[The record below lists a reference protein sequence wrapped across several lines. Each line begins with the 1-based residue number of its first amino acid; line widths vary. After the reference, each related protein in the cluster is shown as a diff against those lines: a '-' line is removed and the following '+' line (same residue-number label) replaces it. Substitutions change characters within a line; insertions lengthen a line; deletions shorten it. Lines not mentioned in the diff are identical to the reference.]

1 MWPPTPL
8 CADASTPIPALP
20 VQDTSLGAEASILT
34 FGLGP
39 MYTLWLDTARDEQ
52 NADGS
57 LGFYAP
63 TPITDQ
69 RDGSPNWMTGF
80 PTGASHLLGLIKAP
94 L

>member
-1 MWPPTPL
+1 M
-8 CADASTPIPALP
+8 S
-20 VQDTSLGAEASILT
+20 QDTSLGAEASILT

-63 TPITDQ
+63 APITDG

-80 PTGASHLLGLIKAP
+80 PTGIRWARVAAGCVLLHA
-94 L
+94 